1 MRKRHL
7 ILDAQ
12 YGSTGKGLYAGFLAQ
27 HIQCDTIAYAPSP
40 NAGHTLVWD
49 GRTFIHKM
57 LPSGITSPM
66 LQQIVLGP
74 GSLIDLDR
82 LAGELGDLYE
92 RLPEFRNV
100 RIYVHRNAACVYDR
114 HREAES
120 QGGTAPGSTR
130 QGVGAAQIERIR
142 RNPEQLNAIFQAD
155 HPVLRFIMLVD
166 TPRMQQIYADSASL
180 LIESCQGFSLSM
192 YHGQYPYT
200 TCRDVTAS
208 SIMSDT
214 GVPMM
219 NGSPT
224 VHGTFRTFPIRVANR
239 PDAGEW
245 SGPSYHDSAE
255 ITFES
260 IGQQQELTTVTKLPR
275 RIFTW
280 SQQQAM
286 EACYQSNIQVGF
298 LNFAQYP
305 IQYKHLVDI
314 WERLNECTNV
324 QYLGFGPS
332 LADIYRVGA
341 PAIEADRI
349 KAIYQRYRGA
359 AG

>member
-1 MRKRHL
+1 
-7 ILDAQ
+7 
-12 YGSTGKGLYAGFLAQ
+12 
-27 HIQCDTIAYAPSP
+27 
-40 NAGHTLVWD
+40 
-49 GRTFIHKM
+49 
-57 LPSGITSPM
+57 
-66 LQQIVLGP
+66 
-74 GSLIDLDR
+74 
-82 LAGELGDLYE
+82 
-92 RLPEFRNV
+92 
-100 RIYVHRNAACVYDR
+100 
-114 HREAES
+114 
-120 QGGTAPGSTR
+120 
-130 QGVGAAQIERIR
+130 
-142 RNPEQLNAIFQAD
+142 
-155 HPVLRFIMLVD
+155 
-166 TPRMQQIYADSASL
+166 
-180 LIESCQGFSLSM
+180 
-192 YHGQYPYT
+192 
-200 TCRDVTAS
+200 
-208 SIMSDT
+208 MSDT

-239 PDAGEW
+239 PEAGEW

-305 IQYKHLVDI
+305 TQYKHLVDI

-332 LADIYRVGA
+332 LPDRDAMSTIAKLLEEIGELIASERMSDPMELADVAILVLDLFHLQQVDMHQAVMRKMTKNRARRWKRQDNGA
-341 PAIEADRI
+341 LSHV
-349 KAIYQRYRGA
+349 
-359 AG
+359 